1 MLDFPRWKVILLWLI
16 VALGVFP
23 GAVFNVT
30 DDAVQVISKAFVAEG
45 H

>member
-1 MLDFPRWKVILLWLI
+1 
-16 VALGVFP
+16 VFP

>member
-1 MLDFPRWKVILLWLI
+1 VPILLLI
-16 VALGVFP
+16 LVLGVFP

-30 DDAVQVISKAFVAEG
+30 DDPVQVISKAFVAEG